1 MIKIFMLIVVLKLTI
16 LPDIVY
22 AYIGLGPILPALG
35 SVIAFIFVIAIAVL
49 GIIAYPIKK
58 IFDKIKKNKNKKK

>member
-1 MIKIFMLIVVLKLTI
+1 MIKIFILIVVLKLTI

-35 SVIAFIFVIAIAVL
+35 SLIAFIFVIAIAVL
-49 GIIAYPIKK
+49 GIFAYPIKK
-58 IFDKIKKNKNKKK
+58 IFDKIKKNKKKK